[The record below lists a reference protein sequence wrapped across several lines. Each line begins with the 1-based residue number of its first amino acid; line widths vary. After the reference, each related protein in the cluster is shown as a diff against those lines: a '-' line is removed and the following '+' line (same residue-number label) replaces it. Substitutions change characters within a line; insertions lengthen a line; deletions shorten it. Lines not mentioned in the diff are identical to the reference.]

1 MAQSGSWFDSKPG
14 KRFMAMTYGL
24 GASVVIMGALFKLM
38 HWPGAGGMLTA
49 GLGTEAFIFAITA
62 FLPIHDDPDWTLVY
76 PELAGSGDP
85 KKKKEQGNEIDRLNK
100 MLSDAKIKQDTIN
113 RLGDGMKSLSQS
125 VEGLKVANDATVATQ
140 NYTKK
145 VQEATGNLD
154 GLNKSYVVA
163 TKSISTLG
171 DSQKI
176 SKDFYETMQNVTGKL
191 TQLNSVYELELKE
204 SNEHS
209 KALGDYHKSMSSL
222 INNITATE
230 QGAAQMKTEVTK
242 LSKNLASL
250 NNVYGSML
258 NAMAASKPA

>member
-1 MAQSGSWFDSKPG
+1 MAKSGNWFESKAG
-14 KRFMAMTYGL
+14 KRFLAMMYGL
-24 GASVVIMGALFKLM
+24 GAAVVIMGALFKLQ

-49 GLGTEAFIFAITA
+49 GLSTEAFIFAIGA

-76 PELAGSGDP
+76 PELAGSGDS
-85 KKKKEQGNEIDRLNK
+85 KKSKEKGNEIDRLNK
-100 MLSDAKIKQDTIN
+100 MLQEANLKQETIN
-113 RLGDGMKSLSQS
+113 KLGAGMKSLSQS

-140 NYTKK
+140 SYTKK

-154 GLNKSYVVA
+154 NLNKSYA
-163 TKSISTLG
+163 TAAKSLSGLG

-176 SKDFYETMQNVTGKL
+176 SKDFYDTMQNVTSKL

-230 QGAAQMKTEVTK
+230 QGAAQMKTEVAK
-242 LSKNLASL
+242 LAKNLASL
-250 NNVYGSML
+250 NNVYGTML
-258 NAMAASKPA
+258 TAMAQSKSA